1 MEPSSFL
8 SCALKAASAFR
19 LKPFDAASPVD
30 GFLALLDIT
39 LSRAARR
46 PFRQLLRVVIRKMHE
61 KSRGCSSSMWLCNAV
76 TSDTA
81 QGVP

>member
-1 MEPSSFL
+1 
-8 SCALKAASAFR
+8 
-19 LKPFDAASPVD
+19 
-30 GFLALLDIT
+30 